1 MTNVLIAEDDLMIAD
16 AAEEILVKSGYR
28 VCGIA
33 RTVTDALTLAQT
45 YKPDLAVID
54 LRLAGDGVG
63 SDIPSHFDTQAMC
76 QARCGV
82 LYATGNTKQVALT
95 DADGDACLAKPY
107 SAADLVRSLE
117 LVSEIVATGKAS
129 PPFPRGFRVLP
140 SASLLGQER
149 AYG

>member
-1 MTNVLIAEDDLMIAD
+1 MINVLIAEDDLMIAD

-33 RTVTDALTLAQT
+33 RTVTHAVALAQT
-45 YKPDLAVID
+45 HKPDLAVID
-54 LRLAGDGVG
+54 LRLAGDGIG
-63 SDIPSHFDTQAMC
+63 SDIPPHLGT

-82 LYATGNTKQVALT
+82 LYATGNTKQVTLT

-129 PPFPRGFRVLP
+129 PPFPRGFRMLP
-140 SASLLGQER
+140 SANLLGQER